1 METIRDGG
9 DDEERSQ
16 GEEARARIKNVDL
29 ESLE

>member
-9 DDEERSQ
+9 DDEERAK
-16 GEEARARIKNVDL
+16 GEEARARIENVDL